1 MDKICRHCNLIWHNA
16 DDIHFCTTC
25 GRPLE
30 TVSQGGGDGQNSQ
43 QGGQGNPYGG
53 DPGNQYGGSQGNQYG
68 GQGNPYGGGN
78 YQYGGQYQGSPYGG
92 QRREIPRSSIIE
104 SYKKFWT
111 QYFDFNGRT
120 RRSDYWQ
127 VVLVNVIIGVILA
140 AFSNIPFIGL
150 LFQVLSVIYSL
161 AALIPGIAICVRR
174 LHDIGRSGLYYL
186 FHPDSFRGG
195 DHPPCLVCDG
205 YGAGEKAMGRIP
217 NGSMIKI
224 RKEGCGAHVRP
235 RSLLVFQ
242 IAAGCMRKLPGDD
255 QGIVACVV
263 RDFLCSVINML
274 VRIPQFSTMTT
285 MFAAGTQQL
294 LGPGSSCCRISSG
307 YSSRPGPGT
316 GTAGGRQE

>member
-1 MDKICRHCNLIWHNA
+1 MDKICRYCNLIWHNA

-53 DPGNQYGGSQGNQYG
+53 GPGSQYGGGQGNQYG

-127 VVLVNVIIGVILA
+127 VILVNVIIGVILA

-186 FHPDSFRGG
+186 FILIPF
-195 DHPPCLVCDG
+195 V
-205 YGAGEKAMGRIP
+205 GAI
-217 NGSMIKI
+217 I
-224 RKEGCGAHVRP
+224 
-235 RSLLVFQ
+235 LLVWFVTDTE
-242 IAAGCMRKLPGDD
+242 PGEVY
-255 QGIVACVV
+255 GK
-263 RDFLCSVINML
+263 N
-274 VRIPQFSTMTT
+274 PKWE
-285 MFAAGTQQL
+285 
-294 LGPGSSCCRISSG
+294 
-307 YSSRPGPGT
+307 YY
-316 GTAGGRQE
+316 

>member
-30 TVSQGGGDGQNSQ
+30 TVSQGGGDGRNSQ

-127 VVLVNVIIGVILA
+127 VILVNVIIGVILA

-186 FHPDSFRGG
+186 FILIPF
-195 DHPPCLVCDG
+195 V
-205 YGAGEKAMGRIP
+205 GAI
-217 NGSMIKI
+217 I
-224 RKEGCGAHVRP
+224 
-235 RSLLVFQ
+235 LLVWFVTDTE
-242 IAAGCMRKLPGDD
+242 PGEVY
-255 QGIVACVV
+255 GK
-263 RDFLCSVINML
+263 N
-274 VRIPQFSTMTT
+274 PKWE
-285 MFAAGTQQL
+285 
-294 LGPGSSCCRISSG
+294 
-307 YSSRPGPGT
+307 YY
-316 GTAGGRQE
+316 